1 MQRRDFFVYIM
12 ASRSL
17 VLYVGMTSDL
27 AGRVFQHK
35 EKVVK
40 SFTSKYQVNRLV
52 YFERYDDVN
61 EAILRERRI
70 KKWKRRWKIEL
81 IESVNPTWAD
91 LYGDLE

>member
-1 MQRRDFFVYIM
+1 M

-27 AGRVFQHK
+27 VGRVYQHK
-35 EKVVK
+35 EEVVE
-40 SFTSKYQVNRLV
+40 SFTSRYRANRLV
-52 YFERYDDVN
+52 YFEKHDDAD
-61 EAILRERRI
+61 EATLRERRI

-91 LYGDLE
+91 LYDSLE